1 MGWGQVAVPLRT
13 YTSLPDHP
21 EGTRNSQIP
30 YPKVSK
36 SNFRACMTSFSECT
50 TAVLTLGQDEV
61 KGNCLRVYV
70 VCMESWGVEVHSSK
84 ALHGV
89 RQSWELQEKR
99 ARDEHVGVGDSLLVP
114 YLDLE
119 L

>member
-61 KGNCLRVYV
+61 KGNCLRVYM

-89 RQSWELQEKR
+89 R
-99 ARDEHVGVGDSLLVP
+99 
-114 YLDLE
+114 
-119 L
+119 